1 MAALQW
7 DSAGKTDPA
16 AVRSEGWERGGGGGE
31 GRRCGMDEQPSKI
44 KTALLLVRKNHLI
57 KFAQIGRQ
65 GAVCRGVRARFRAFI
80 R

>member
-31 GRRCGMDEQPSKI
+31 RRRCGTDEQPSKI
-44 KTALLLVRKNHLI
+44 KTALLLVRKI
-57 KFAQIGRQ
+57 I
-65 GAVCRGVRARFRAFI
+65 
-80 R
+80 

>member
-16 AVRSEGWERGGGGGE
+16 AVRLEGWERGGGGGGAE

-44 KTALLLVRKNHLI
+44 KTALLLVRKI
-57 KFAQIGRQ
+57 I
-65 GAVCRGVRARFRAFI
+65 
-80 R
+80 